1 MQYGLRRGNRE
12 ACSSAHHWGRLFQ
25 AADRT
30 VRLIALTKG
39 ALADF
44 AISHGEPDPE
54 EQVFPNAW
62 DPAVISYLVLIV
74 VLPINCCLEL
84 KSGRRDIDSAR
95 KYSGIANGREN
106 ERRKDGKWACTTLGV
121 SWSKRGPTQD
131 LPAGLSSRDRPST
144 LCQTGCGL
152 HGNLTVLW
160 LAV

>member
-1 MQYGLRRGNRE
+1 
-12 ACSSAHHWGRLFQ
+12 
-25 AADRT
+25 
-30 VRLIALTKG
+30 LIALTKG

-74 VLPINCCLEL
+74 VLPINCCLES

-121 SWSKRGPTQD
+121 SWSKRGPTPGSPRRPFITGSPIPSLSCGWPCNGVSLQKTPTAMEVVGTAM
-131 LPAGLSSRDRPST
+131 LATRFGLLIEASK
-144 LCQTGCGL
+144 
-152 HGNLTVLW
+152 
-160 LAV
+160 